1 MTMNDVKHIKQI
13 YKSFKAIKNENFSL
27 TTNTLLCNIKVNQ
40 DQLQSFFYEKSR
52 KLL

>member
-13 YKSFKAIKNENFSL
+13 YKSIKSYEKCKFQYHFSL

-40 DQLQSFFYEKSR
+40 DQLKSF
-52 KLL
+52 L